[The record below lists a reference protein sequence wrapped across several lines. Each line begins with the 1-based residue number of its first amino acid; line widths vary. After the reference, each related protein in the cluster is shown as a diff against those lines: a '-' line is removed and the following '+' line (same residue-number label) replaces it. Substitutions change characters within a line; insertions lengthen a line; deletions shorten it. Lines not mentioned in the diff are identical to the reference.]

1 MTFGI
6 VATGHALGEPTPV
19 MAAAPGYVEDLRTV
33 RGWGYRT
40 FHRAETGVGLTDLAV
55 RAGQDVLARTGTPAA
70 EVDLIVLAM
79 SDIAEYLY
87 WDAAASVQARL
98 EAHRA
103 EAVLVNQACGG
114 GVTAFD
120 TVAGRFA
127 THDDYDTALIIGA
140 NRVCEEYSNRMSAN
154 TCVNG
159 DGAAAALVRRGAG
172 GCRWLTTETITDG
185 RYAGF
190 YRLDIGG
197 AASPFTQALAGP
209 VRVSDPF
216 DRLEEFFEGD
226 VAAMFDFARMAL
238 RRNREVLERAC
249 KRAGVTPESVTRV
262 IHLND
267 NLKALT
273 DLAGEL
279 GVPIG
284 RTNAELALDHGHLG
298 CADQIFG
305 LDRLLASGELV
316 PGDLVALTSMSSGM
330 HWSCTLLRVQPTA
343 EELR

>member
-6 VATGHALGEPTPV
+6 VATGHALGVPV
-19 MAAAPGYVEDLRTV
+19 PVEEAAPGYVEDLRTV

-40 FHRAETGVGLTDLAV
+40 FHRAEAGVGLTDLAV
-55 RAGQDVLARTGTPAA
+55 RAANEALAAAGTPAG
-70 EVDLIVLAM
+70 EVDLVVLAM
-79 SDIAEYLY
+79 SDIAEHLY

-98 EAHRA
+98 EAHGA

-140 NRVCEEYSNRMSAN
+140 NRVCEEYCNRMSAN
-154 TCVNG
+154 TCVNA

-185 RYAGF
+185 RYADF
-190 YRLDIGG
+190 YRLGAGG
-197 AASPFTQALAGP
+197 AGRPFTRALAEP
-209 VRVSDPF
+209 VRVADSF
-216 DRLEEFFEGD
+216 DRLEEFFGGD
-226 VAAMFDFARMAL
+226 IAAMFAFARSAL
-238 RRNREVLERAC
+238 GRNREVLERAC
-249 KRAGVTPESVTRV
+249 VRAGVKPESITRV

-267 NLKALT
+267 NLKAFT

-279 GVPIG
+279 GMPIE
-284 RTNAELALDHGHLG
+284 RTNAGLAMDHGHLG

-316 PGDLVALTSMSSGM
+316 SGDLVALTSMSSGM
-330 HWSCTLLRVQPTA
+330 HWSCTLLRV
-343 EELR
+343 